1 MNENHH
7 RLCGSPE
14 WAAQLQETVLPRL
27 FADVEVGDRML
38 EIGPGPG
45 AATDW
50 LRHRVGALIA
60 IEIDPEAADALRARF
75 GGANVEIVTGDATRL
90 PWPDDSFDTV
100 TTHTMLHHVP
110 TRRGQNQVL
119 SEALRVLRPGGALL
133 ASDSLPSTELHEFH
147 ADDIYN
153 PIDPGALI
161 TQLQTIGYG
170 SVMVEIRDRWMA
182 KAVKPADGG

>member
-1 MNENHH
+1 MNENHQ

-14 WAAQLQETVLPRL
+14 WAARLQETLLPRL

-50 LRHRVGALIA
+50 LRHRVEALTA
-60 IEIDPEAADALRARF
+60 IEIDPVAA
-75 GGANVEIVTGDATRL
+75 DATRL
-90 PWPDDSFDTV
+90 PWPDDSFGTV

-133 ASDSLPSTELHEFH
+133 ASDSLPSTGLHEFH

-153 PIDPGALI
+153 PIDPGGLI

-170 SVMVEIRDRWMA
+170 QVMVEIRDRWIA
-182 KAVKPADGG
+182 QAFKPADGG

>member
-1 MNENHH
+1 MNENHKW
-7 RLCGSPE
+7 LCGSAE

-50 LRHRVGALIA
+50 LRHRVGALTA
-60 IEIDPEAADALRARF
+60 IEIDPDAAETLRARF
-75 GGANVEIVTGDATRL
+75 GGTNVEIVTGDATRL

-119 SEALRVLRPGGALL
+119 AEVLRVLRPGGALL

-153 PIDPGALI
+153 PIDPGGLI
-161 TQLQTIGYG
+161 TQLQTLGYG
-170 SVMVEIRDRWMA
+170 RVMVEVRDRWIA
-182 KAVKPADGG
+182 QAFKAADGG